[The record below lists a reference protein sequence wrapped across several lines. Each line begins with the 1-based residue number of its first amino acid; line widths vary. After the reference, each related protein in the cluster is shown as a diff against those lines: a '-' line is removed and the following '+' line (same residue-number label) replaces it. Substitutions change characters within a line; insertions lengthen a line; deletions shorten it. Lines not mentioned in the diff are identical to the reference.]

1 VFQDKLSNAEEF
13 LLGSPNHQRI
23 LVSFLD
29 GLLGKRNSYAE
40 AESVIE

>member
-1 VFQDKLSNAEEF
+1 MFQDKLSIAEEF

-40 AESVIE
+40 AEFVIE